1 MKRTIVLLAL
11 ATAFVLAFTS
21 LAGATWRG
29 FTPVRTGTQ
38 LSEGLSNGF
47 ISFEEAEAEMERNF
61 ADDGAFGP
69 DDPGAALQGTAH
81 GGYVTTTTKCVVCH
95 SVHRATGLEDPDLE
109 GSIATP
115 GTRVERNQNQ
125 AFLTA
130 GANSCVECHVIWG
143 SQPSRLL
150 VEWGG
155 PWGNDTGGGPHA
167 SPRRGCT
174 MCHNAGIHGLT
185 SSDFNVMNVFMLGN
199 TRRAG
204 EGGGQWFVDNDST
217 LEADDP
223 ARWTAATA
231 AQIADPDV
239 NLTWRAPGDGTV
251 AAAGSAPNRGLT
263 RDDQI
268 RAELHLW
275 TGPDSRDNVVMQVP
289 GELGSNDL
297 NTWWYN
303 GVRSLGPVGGVPP
316 ALVDIGNIGNLTVGA
331 TYGAARSMAT
341 AYTCSEAGCHT
352 TGAFFSTNW
361 GVGFSRVNM
370 VRNDG
375 NVPADFEARIDVT
388 GHVTPSVRVVGG
400 INQACGPCHGGNP
413 AGFPTASTIEGVRD
427 DSRRAYGCDQCH
439 DMVGVATNS
448 TAWPHGNRNIAVYEW
463 FDGAQVVSDASAGN
477 LWMYA
482 GSIARANLPG
492 MPTGSI
498 HNVDLPTSAE
508 QPWSDDRRA
517 PEFRGPNSEN
527 PVFASQDWFVMTNV
541 TSGRYGVPSNAD
553 DTSVS
558 NTGMGLIDGSCL
570 KCHVALDSASLA
582 ATGQMGADAL
592 RHAWVHGGSNPLNP
606 SWNGTIPTGSG
617 RLFLYR

>member
-1 MKRTIVLLAL
+1 MKRTIVILAL
-11 ATAFVLAFTS
+11 ATAFVLAFTAV
-21 LAGATWRG
+21 AGATWRG

-47 ISFEEAEAEMERNF
+47 ISFEEAQAEMERNF
-61 ADDGAFGP
+61 AVGGAFGP
-69 DDPGAALQGTAH
+69 DDPGAALQNTAH

-95 SVHRATGLEDPDLE
+95 SAHRATGVINNVDGSLDDLP
-109 GSIATP
+109 GFDADGVPIA
-115 GTRVERNQNQ
+115 GNLARDARNQNQ
-125 AFLTA
+125 SFLTA
-130 GANSCVECHVIWG
+130 GANTCAGCHVASG
-143 SQPSRLL
+143 SQASRLL
-150 VEWGG
+150 VEWG
-155 PWGNDTGGGPHA
+155 PDGGGPHA
-167 SPRRGCT
+167 APRRGCT

-199 TRRAG
+199 TRRTG
-204 EGGGQWFVDNDST
+204 EAFCEGH
-217 LEADDP
+217 
-223 ARWTAATA
+223 
-231 AQIADPDV
+231 
-239 NLTWRAPGDGTV
+239 DGTV
-251 AAAGSAPNRGLT
+251 NPPVACTICGELGNPGSAARPDGSMS

-275 TGPDSRDNVVMQVP
+275 TGPDSRGNIVMQVP
-289 GELGSNDL
+289 DGPGANAF
-297 NTWWYN
+297 NTWWYD
-303 GVRSLGPVGGVPP
+303 GPRELGPIGGQPP
-316 ALVDIGNIGNLTVGA
+316 TLAAADGNIGF
-331 TYGAARSMAT
+331 YGAARSMAT

-352 TGAFFSTNW
+352 TGAFFTTNW
-361 GVGFSRVNM
+361 GVGFDRVNM

-375 NVPADFEARIDVT
+375 NIPADFQARIDVT
-388 GHVTPSVRVVGG
+388 GHVMPSTRTTGG
-400 INQACGPCHGGNP
+400 ANLACGPCHGGNP

-448 TAWPHGNRNIAVYEW
+448 TAWPHGNRNIMVYEW
-463 FDGAQVVSDASAGN
+463 FDGEQEETMMTAGN

-492 MPTGSI
+492 MPTGNI

-541 TSGRYGVPSNAD
+541 TSGRNGVPSNAD
-553 DTSVS
+553 DTAVA
-558 NTGMGLIDGSCL
+558 NTGTGLIDGSCL
-570 KCHVALDSASLA
+570 KCHVALDSASFA

-592 RHAWVHGGSNPLNP
+592 RHAWTHGGSNPLTP
-606 SWNGTIPTGSG
+606 SWNGVPPTGSA